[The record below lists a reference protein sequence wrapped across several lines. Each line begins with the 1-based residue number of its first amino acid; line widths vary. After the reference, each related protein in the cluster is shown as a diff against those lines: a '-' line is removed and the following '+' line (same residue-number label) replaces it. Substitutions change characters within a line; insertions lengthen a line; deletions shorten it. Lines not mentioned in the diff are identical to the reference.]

1 MHCARQPPPARTRHW
16 RGHTPPAS
24 VNPVMEAELLRYAG
38 GAVSLIGLGLVMG
51 FSPTLI
57 AVALRV
63 LTHAKR
69 PDRLIA
75 GMLVGLAIGSTA
87 LLLVLQFVDPR
98 TLEAALRDDV
108 EGVLVRRSIDL
119 AFGGLFV
126 LAAVIMGTRLHRP
139 RRVRPPR
146 ATGTEQPWQMILV
159 GASNAVIGVSGLAT
173 MYLTARLIRGISEDD
188 AIRLI
193 AYALFLLA
201 TVSPYVLLA
210 WAWQRL
216 PQLAR
221 RITAVFHRLAT
232 MDRRPWEFGIVR
244 TIGIIFLGLGVWGT
258 PHPA

>member
-1 MHCARQPPPARTRHW
+1 
-16 RGHTPPAS
+16 
-24 VNPVMEAELLRYAG
+24 MEAELLRYAG

-221 RITAVFHRLAT
+221 RITAVFHRLAA
-232 MDRRPWEFGIVR
+232 MDRRPWEFGIVL